1 MIEEVKE
8 EIELNECVDC
18 GEEIPAGE
26 DDGSGVCEECRD
38 QNEKDR
44 IVETWDLADDWSI
57 QMRFESKDGVDV
69 WTYWLVDHINCVD
82 INLTETD
89 LGKIIDL
96 GVDQFQIANGGV
108 SMAHAEVTKKAKAA

>member
-1 MIEEVKE
+1 MTEVE
-8 EIELNECVDC
+8 M
-18 GEEIPAGE
+18 
-26 DDGSGVCEECRD
+26 CEECD
-38 QNEKDR
+38 VELVDGICEDCHQMEKEDS
-44 IVETWDLADDWSI
+44 IVGEWDLADDWSI

-82 INLTETD
+82 INLTDTD